1 MEVNALCLYFD
12 RKIKDLLRL
21 TKGFIVVE
29 NFYEYARCKEKL
41 LKEYKVWK
49 ESDCVRVVKFSFLVR
64 SVWTDRN

>member
-1 MEVNALCLYFD
+1 MEVNTLCLYFD

-41 LKEYKVWK
+41 LKEYKV
-49 ESDCVRVVKFSFLVR
+49 
-64 SVWTDRN
+64 